1 MGIDSEAIYGAIEE
15 EGPVECTPTSPSKSP
30 TSPSS
35 PERSVAREQ
44 NAARQFLWT
53 TMDSVLLRPPEGAN
67 LPIPLAAVLTPF
79 ADSADFTSLPLSDV
93 GSDEPLR
100 CPRCRCYANPHFKW
114 SLKENRKFTC
124 NMCSHSLDVPQK
136 FLDDME
142 RNGQCADADTHPE
155 LVYGSVDFTA
165 KALLEPDL
173 PGPFVPS
180 VCFAI
185 EMSQDAISR
194 GFSWAALEA
203 LEKVLQGPHSL
214 ERDVYLVTFD
224 DAVTFYEPTSRGRF
238 RAVVMPDMEEP
249 FVPISPETLG
259 VHVADPDGK
268 EMFLQLLSALK
279 DDVALKASTSSRA
292 SLGQETSMDPF
303 HLAGDGV
310 FAVASS
316 SVLRTGI
323 QTLAALGG
331 GDLLLFQATV
341 PASAWGPDDSAPED
355 DDVMSPKSP
364 KTPKTPMKSPLK
376 KRKRSFLEEMHRS
389 CCRTGVAVS
398 AVTATVDGDAS
409 RLHWLPWRTGGDV
422 LHFPSFDVSTARTA
436 TQSMSNQLQHWMQ
449 KMQGSAYNCVVK
461 LRCSKGLTCKAL
473 LAPWPAAASSED
485 QSAFE
490 VPRLSPDMS
499 VTFSLLPEVESD
511 PEEEYVRSRE
521 RKTFSVQAAILYT
534 NCKGERLLRTHTRS
548 LNVVNSVR
556 QVFHSVNIAPLMAF
570 LVKQAV
576 MIALDPT
583 QNVKLPR
590 DMLLESCLQILGSY
604 RRRCLDYNSGK
615 KSLVTSRQ
623 LHLMPLY
630 VLAARKLLYAL
641 MNCKDDKVQTE
652 ALQRILRMP
661 VHNIM
666 VALYPRVYPLPGNT
680 PEGVDLPRHCPAM
693 EEQVSRGSAPAY
705 LITNGLGMWY
715 HQSGDQ
721 PDLKEAAGELAERIR
736 EVLQPVSDWI
746 PLHDLPKLSTT
757 KTEEKIMQE
766 ATPSGRPRYGS
777 RTPSVVTKAQSDH
790 ITWPEKVLLSSLFVE
805 DTGGTEMSYP
815 DWVCF
820 LQEQITSRISG
831 DS

>member
-1 MGIDSEAIYGAIEE
+1 MQIHISNG
-15 EGPVECTPTSPSKSP
+15 VRRK
-30 TSPSS
+30 
-35 PERSVAREQ
+35 
-44 NAARQFLWT
+44 
-53 TMDSVLLRPPEGAN
+53 
-67 LPIPLAAVLTPF
+67 
-79 ADSADFTSLPLSDV
+79 V
-93 GSDEPLR
+93 G
-100 CPRCRCYANPHFKW
+100 
-114 SLKENRKFTC
+114 
-124 NMCSHSLDVPQK
+124 SHSLDVPQK

-142 RNGQCADADTHPE
+142 HNGQCADADTHPE

-165 KALLEPDL
+165 RALLEPDL

-185 EMSQDAISR
+185 ETSQDAIQR

-203 LEKVLQGPHSL
+203 LEKVFQAPHSL

-224 DAVTFYEPTSRGRF
+224 EAVTFYVPTSHGRF

-249 FVPISPETLG
+249 FVPVSPESLG
-259 VHVADPDGK
+259 VHVADPEGK
-268 EMFLQLLSALK
+268 EMFLQLLSTLK
-279 DDVALKASTSSRA
+279 DDVAERA
-292 SLGQETSMDPF
+292 ADAPPGQLGQEAKIDPF
-303 HLAGDGV
+303 HLADV
-310 FAVASS
+310 QDVASS
-316 SVLRTGI
+316 SCLRTGV

-331 GDLLLFQATV
+331 GDLVLFQATV

-355 DDVMSPKSP
+355 DDVLSPKTP
-364 KTPKTPMKSPLK
+364 KTPKTPMKSPIALK

-422 LHFPSFDVSTARTA
+422 LHLPNFTA
-436 TQSMSNQLQHWMQ
+436 TATHSISSQLQHWMQ

-461 LRCSKGLTCKAL
+461 LRCSKGLSCRAL

-485 QSAFE
+485 HSAFE

-499 VTFSLLPEVESD
+499 VTFSLVPEIEPD
-511 PEEEYVRSRE
+511 PDEDYVRARE
-521 RKTFSVQAAILYT
+521 RKTFAVQAAILYT

-548 LNVVNSVR
+548 LNVISSVR
-556 QVFHSVNIAPLMAF
+556 QVFNSINIGPLMAF

-583 QNVKLPR
+583 QNAKLPR
-590 DMLLESCLQILGSY
+590 DMLLESCIQILTSY
-604 RRRCLDYNSGK
+604 RRRCLDYNTNSVK
-615 KSLVTSRQ
+615 KTLVTCRQ

-641 MNCKDDKVQTE
+641 MSYKDDKVQTE

-661 VHNIM
+661 IHNLMI
-666 VALYPRVYPLPGNT
+666 ALYPRVYPLPGNT
-680 PEGVDLPRHCPAM
+680 PESVDLPRHCLAL
-693 EEQVSRGSAPAY
+693 EEQVSRGPAPAY

-721 PDLKEAAGELAERIR
+721 PDLREAAGELAERIR

-746 PLHDLPKLSTT
+746 PLHDLPKLSVL

-777 RTPSVVTKAQSDH
+777 RTPSAVVTKQTEH
-790 ITWPEKVLLSSLFVE
+790 ISWPEKVLLSSLFVE

-820 LQEQITSRISG
+820 LQEQIASRIYGES
-831 DS
+831 